1 MILLYLKAGHV
12 ITMVAWFAALFFL
25 GRMYIYHKEALSAK
39 PIKHA
44 VVELCEGA
52 EKRIIYIILVPS
64 AILTTLIGFIL
75 AYQINAFSQG
85 WFHIKLSFLLI
96 FFYYNHV
103 MIKLRKRFNNQ
114 SKTPSVSTL
123 RLLNEVPFIL
133 LILIVLTVYLKNNLN
148 FLIPISVIGLFV
160 LLFSVLSRVIKRFN

>member
-1 MILLYLKAGHV
+1 M
-12 ITMVAWFAALFFL
+12 
-25 GRMYIYHKEALSAK
+25 
-39 PIKHA
+39 
-44 VVELCEGA
+44 
-52 EKRIIYIILVPS
+52 PS

-85 WFHIKLSFLLI
+85 WFHINGFLLI